1 MQAFQLR
8 RADTADTAIRG
19 ASNAKTAQQGADI
32 RFLAGG
38 TTLLDLMKL
47 NVETPQQIIDIN
59 HLPLDKIEPIQ
70 GGGLLI
76 GATVRNADLANDERV
91 KRDYPVLSQALLAG
105 ASAQLRNMATTGGNL
120 LQRTRC
126 VYFRDTDM
134 ACNKRNPGSGCAAI
148 GGFNRNLAILGVSDQ
163 CIATNPSDMNVALMA
178 LDATIHI
185 KGAKGERAVPISEFF
200 LLPGNTPDRETV
212 MQPGD
217 LITHVSLPAPQ
228 QGSRSLYLKLRDRA
242 SYEFALASA
251 AVVMTVNGEKI
262 DKVAFAMGG
271 VGVCPWRNKDA
282 EAKLVGQSPG
292 KATFTAAAEA
302 FLQDAKPQSGNAFK
316 IELARRCL
324 IHTLDA
330 ASKLA

>member
-1 MQAFQLR
+1 MQTFQLR
-8 RADTADTAIRG
+8 RADNADAAIRG
-19 ASNAKTAQQGADI
+19 GSAAKTAQQGAEV

-47 NVETPQQIIDIN
+47 NVETPKQVIDISR
-59 HLPLDKIEPIQ
+59 LPLDKIESTSD
-70 GGGLLI
+70 GGLRI
-76 GATVRNADLANDERV
+76 GATVRNADLAHDERV

-148 GGFNRNLAILGVSDQ
+148 DGFNRNLAILGVSDQ

-178 LDATIHI
+178 LDATLHI
-185 KGAKGERAVPISEFF
+185 KNAKGERAVPIADFF
-200 LLPGNTPDRETV
+200 LLPGTTPDKETV
-212 MQPGD
+212 LQPGD
-217 LITHVSLPAPQ
+217 LITSVTLPAPAK
-228 QGSRSLYLKLRDRA
+228 GSRSLYLKLRDRA

-251 AVVMTVNGEKI
+251 AVVMTVNGGKI
-262 DKVAFAMGG
+262 DKVSFAMGG
-271 VGVCPWRNKDA
+271 VGVRPWRDKSV
-282 EAKLVGQSPG
+282 EAKLIGQPAG
-292 KATFTAAAEA
+292 RDTFRAASEA
-302 FLQDAKPQSGNAFK
+302 FLKDAKPQSGNAFK
-316 IELARRCL
+316 VELAKRCL

-330 ASKLA
+330 AAKLA

>member
-1 MQAFQLR
+1 MQNFQLR
-8 RADTADTAIRG
+8 RADNADAAIRG
-19 ASNAKTAQQGADI
+19 AAAAKTAQQGADV

-47 NVETPQQIIDIN
+47 NVETPKQVIDISR
-59 HLPLDKIEPIQ
+59 LPLDKIEATPD
-70 GGGLLI
+70 GGLRI
-76 GATVRNADLANDERV
+76 GATVRNADLAHDQRV
-91 KRDYPVLSQALLAG
+91 QRDYPVLSQALLSG

-134 ACNKRNPGSGCAAI
+134 PCNKRNPGSGCAAI
-148 GGFNRNLAILGVSDQ
+148 DGFNRNLAILGVSDQ

-185 KGAKGERAVPISEFF
+185 KGAKGERAVPIADFF
-200 LLPGNTPDRETV
+200 LLPGTTPDKETV

-217 LITHVSLPAPQ
+217 LITYVTLPAPAK
-228 QGSRSLYLKLRDRA
+228 GSRSLYLKLRDRA

-251 AVVMTVNGEKI
+251 AVVMTVSGGKI
-262 DKVAFAMGG
+262 DKVSFAMGG
-271 VGVCPWRNKDA
+271 VGVRPWRNKGV
-282 EAKLVGQSPG
+282 EAKLAGQPPD
-292 KATFTAAAEA
+292 KETFRTAAEA
-302 FLQDAKPQSGNAFK
+302 FLKDAKPQSGNAFK
-316 IELARRCL
+316 VELAKRCL
-324 IHTLDA
+324 VHTLDA